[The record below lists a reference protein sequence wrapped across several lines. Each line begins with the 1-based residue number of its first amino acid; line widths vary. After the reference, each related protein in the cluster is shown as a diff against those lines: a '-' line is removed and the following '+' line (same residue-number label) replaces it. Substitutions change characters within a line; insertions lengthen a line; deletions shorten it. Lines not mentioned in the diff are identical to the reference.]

1 MVFPAL
7 GMFKITFHYL
17 WNAGLHIVEHS
28 WLNLDNKSRDSSVVC
43 GGSEVGGRLACQHL
57 CCISFILGIKF
68 CWGICASVY
77 YHLDRKSRDASAVC
91 IGLGEGEAEKQLIVT
106 SPRKLCK
113 AFVEF
118 VFVSRLL

>member
-1 MVFPAL
+1 MWWERGGGQTRLSAFV
-7 GMFKITFHYL
+7 
-17 WNAGLHIVEHS
+17 LH
-28 WLNLDNKSRDSSVVC
+28 
-43 GGSEVGGRLACQHL
+43 
-57 CCISFILGIKF
+57 FIHIGNRVLLGIS
-68 CWGICASVY
+68 ASVY